1 MELLWPRE
9 LTGRTHICRQP
20 TKLHRRRAKTKMMVW
35 SIETASIS
43 NYSQASS
50 AVDTKKR
57 LLSLMTRTQQRWHS
71 EAQQTGRLKQAWQ
84 NPKTETQ
91 ETQTHT
97 AKSRTSFRL
106 KCLTRQIIRNT
117 NPFPRRQLT
126 WTTLTITARCNLRV
140 VSQTTNL
147 NSVFR
152 HLNLFAKTTQITMH
166 TIKSWAISLHLLGP
180 RLKLQPMLPRRKT
193 LHLKEGQ
200 LFMTAWSR
208 VM

>member
-1 MELLWPRE
+1 MGLWWPRE
-9 LTGRTHICRQP
+9 LTGRTHICKQR
-20 TKLHRRRAKTKMMVW
+20 TRLHHRRAKTKMMVW
-35 SIETASIS
+35 SIETASIN
-43 NYSQASS
+43 NYSQASLV
-50 AVDTKKR
+50 VDTKKK
-57 LLSLMTRTQQRWHS
+57 LPSFMTKTQQRWHL

-84 NPKTETQ
+84 NHKTKTQ

-106 KCLTRQIIRNT
+106 KFLTRQIIRNT

-126 WTTLTITARCNLRV
+126 WTTLTITARCSLKDV
-140 VSQTTNL
+140 TQTTNL

-152 HLNLFAKTTQITMH
+152 HLNLFAKTTQITML
-166 TIKSWAISLHLLGP
+166 TIKSWVILPQLLDLG
-180 RLKLQPMLPRRKT
+180 LNLQLMLPRRKT
-193 LHLKEGQ
+193 LHLRVAL